1 MKDREEKKYLLSLD
15 MENKREKS
23 IYAHAHAHAH
33 MWKYKNALLDI
44 IGDKPT
50 KILHRKF

>member
-15 MENKREKS
+15 IENKREKS
-23 IYAHAHAHAH
+23 IYAHAH

-44 IGDKPT
+44 IGDKLT
-50 KILHRKF
+50 KILHRS